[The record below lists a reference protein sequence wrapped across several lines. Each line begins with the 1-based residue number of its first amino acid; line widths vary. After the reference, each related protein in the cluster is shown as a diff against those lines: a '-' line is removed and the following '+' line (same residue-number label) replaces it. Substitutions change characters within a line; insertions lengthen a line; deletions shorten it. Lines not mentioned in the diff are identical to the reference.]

1 MCCRNR
7 QHRPDLPMACDL
19 IDRRRVRNHY
29 MAAFIATAGCNALDE
44 PANAML
50 IETMQDL
57 SSGGGD
63 TADP

>member
-1 MCCRNR
+1 
-7 QHRPDLPMACDL
+7 
-19 IDRRRVRNHY
+19 